1 MSARWVGKFRE
12 LSDDVS
18 DESMH
23 DAVNGMSETEASVVA
38 RYLRSGLGLI
48 DVMELR
54 PDVIDGTRISESA
67 SILGDGDWVWRE
79 DLAHYVE
86 KYRIALE
93 PDFLASIVRQ
103 VETPSDQRLEQII
116 GEAMRLWQGT

>member
-1 MSARWVGKFRE
+1 MSVRWVGKFRE

-18 DESMH
+18 DRSMH
-23 DAVNGMSETEASVVA
+23 DAVDGMSETEASVVA

-54 PDVIDGTRISESA
+54 PDVLDGTRIAESA
-67 SILGDGDWVWRE
+67 SILGDGQWVWRE

-86 KYRIALE
+86 KYRVALDPE
-93 PDFLASIVRQ
+93 FLASIVRQ
-103 VETPSDQRLEQII
+103 VESPSDERLEQII
-116 GEAMRLWQGT
+116 GEAMRLWQGA